1 MSEERV
7 SENEIPELEI
17 FSDFIWLWCYFSI
30 GDIEHLNR
38 EYNIKIKWRA
48 FPLHPDIPASGISLR
63 KMIGDFVDTDVAK
76 KNSIKMANERGL
88 PCCGME
94 TIYNSKPAQ
103 ELSAWAGLKNRGMAF
118 RKAVFHA
125 CYGEG
130 RNISD
135 IGVLKEIAEAIELD
149 PAEAEQVLKNRVYKD
164 IVDHDWLRKN
174 ELALVAAPTYFIK
187 GDRLVGCHP
196 YEKMEN
202 FIVKNGAKKRND

>member
-1 MSEERV
+1 
-7 SENEIPELEI
+7 
-17 FSDFIWLWCYFSI
+17 
-30 GDIEHLNR
+30 
-38 EYNIKIKWRA
+38 
-48 FPLHPDIPASGISLR
+48 
-63 KMIGDFVDTDVAK
+63 MIGDFVDTDVAK

-196 YEKMEN
+196 YEKMKN
-202 FIVKNGAKKRND
+202 FSAPLFLRTQPQNFGFYSTKKAGEYFVPEKMRFFRMK